1 MPQYT
6 VKSGDTLGGI
16 AQRLL
21 GSSSRYRELQGYQG
35 DPTKLPIGTTLTYG
49 EAPSSGAGTYPG
61 ADAAQAGIGNQD
73 PNRPG
78 APVIKDG
85 IVQPANPAD
94 VQNREQADAFINAD
108 QDASISAGNEP
119 PLRSSVQKA
128 QEAAKAVQETLT
140 GGAQRPAAPKY
151 EENLRGLR
159 TEQGI
164 TPLEDQLNKL
174 NADELEFRAALDTF
188 RLDEEGKPR
197 AMRVIEGRISE
208 GEKNAQ
214 RELDRIT
221 REKQVVSDQ
230 LKTKYGVVE
239 MLMNAKQQDYSAAVS
254 DYDRAFTQNVQ
265 MFNLVKGIQDEQKSD
280 ADRLKDDARAN
291 LQIISNALKDSSLS
305 ELSEDQKV
313 NIRKLELQAG
323 LPVGTIEKF
332 RSNDPKADIITTNE
346 WTDASGKQYLAI
358 VSRGEDGKINV
369 QNQFLGQGK
378 VTGSGSGSQ
387 PTEAETKLYFKQS
400 MAGQLKQVVGADG
413 YVSPENWRKARKAW
427 TDNTPYAGQDFNDN
441 FRSYVNPQHP
451 SDYEGFEEYGRG
463 FTKTYQ

>member
-1 MPQYT
+1 MPTYVVQ
-6 VKSGDTLGGI
+6 SGDTLSGI

-21 GSSSRYRELQGYQG
+21 GSSSRYRELQGYTG
-35 DPTKLPIGTTLTYG
+35 DPTKLPIGTTLSYG
-49 EAPSSGAGTYPG
+49 SDTPAAGSTGTPG
-61 ADAAQAGIGNQD
+61 ADAARAGISNQD

-85 IVQPANPAD
+85 IVQPPANPAD
-94 VQNREQADAFINAD
+94 VQNREQADAFINAGQD
-108 QDASISAGNEP
+108 QIITSSEEP
-119 PLRSSVQKA
+119 PIRSSVQRA
-128 QEAAKAVQETLT
+128 QEAAKAVQDTLT
-140 GGAQRPAAPKY
+140 GGAARPAAPKY
-151 EENLRGLR
+151 EENLRNLR

-164 TPLEDQLNKL
+164 VPLEDNLNTL
-174 NADELEFRAALDTF
+174 NAQERELRAALDTYAQEQA
-188 RLDEEGKPR
+188 DKPL
-197 AMRVIEGRISE
+197 AQRVIEGRVSE

-221 REKQVVSDQ
+221 REKQVVTDQ

-239 MLMNAKQQDYSAAVS
+239 TLMNAKQMDYSAAVS
-254 DYDRAFTQNVQ
+254 DYDRTFAQNVQ
-265 MFNLVKGIQDEQKSD
+265 MFNLVKGVQDEQKSD
-280 ADRLKDDARAN
+280 DERKRDNARAN

-305 ELSEDQKV
+305 ELTPDQKL
-313 NIRKLELQAG
+313 NIRKLELEAG
-323 LPVGTIEKF
+323 LPVGTIENF

-369 QNQFLGQGK
+369 QNQLLGQGK
-378 VTGSGSGSQ
+378 VTGGGSQ

-400 MAGQLKQVVGADG
+400 MAGQLKVVVGADG

-427 TDNTPYAGQDFNDN
+427 SDNTPYAGKDFDDN

-451 SDYEGFEEYGRG
+451 SDYEGFEEYGAG